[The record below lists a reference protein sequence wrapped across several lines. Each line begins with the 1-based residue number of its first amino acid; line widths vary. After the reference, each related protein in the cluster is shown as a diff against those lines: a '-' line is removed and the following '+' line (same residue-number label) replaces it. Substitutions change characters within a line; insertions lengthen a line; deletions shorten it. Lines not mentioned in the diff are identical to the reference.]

1 MSFTTTRSGQ
11 SNQRP
16 ARTLTLLLAAVA
28 GLAASSSAIAHAD
41 GDVPVPVD
49 RAFRTVKAEG
59 KTIMA
64 WVYPSVAFRGLGDCT
79 WTRNTD
85 GFDLDCTLAYTD
97 TDDTRGA
104 RHLVFRL
111 NEVGLI
117 TSIRDAGGES
127 IVPAFFT
134 LSLTKEVFSR
144 MAQEQLAR
152 NSDTDTEVDKELLR
166 LLASSPPPQK
176 VLAFL
181 LDVEILT
188 GE

>member
-1 MSFTTTRSGQ
+1 MSFTVTRPGH
-11 SNQRP
+11 SNHRP
-16 ARTLTLLLAAVA
+16 ARTLTILLAAAA

-41 GDVPVPVD
+41 SDVPAPVD

-59 KTIMA
+59 KMIMA
-64 WVYPSVAFRGLGDCT
+64 WVYPSVAFRGLGDCA

-85 GFDLDCTLAYTD
+85 GFDLGCTLAYTD
-97 TDDTRGA
+97 TDDTRAA
-104 RHLVFRL
+104 RQLVFRL
-111 NEVGLI
+111 NDVGLI

-134 LSLTKEVFSR
+134 LSFTKEVFGR
-144 MAQEQLAR
+144 MAKEQLAG
-152 NSDTDTEVDKELLR
+152 NSDTDTEVDKALLR
-166 LLASSPPPQK
+166 LLATSPPPQR

-181 LDVEILT
+181 LDVEIAT